1 MRYLDDD
8 RALDGN
14 VLAGDLSE
22 IFTPEMTS
30 AQATCAGC
38 RATNALGDGVAYVG
52 GPGVVLR
59 CRVCRHVLA
68 RFVQAREALWF
79 DLAGIAAIRVPAR
92 GYTHH

>member
-1 MRYLDDD
+1 MRYQDDD

-22 IFTPEMTS
+22 IFTSEMTS

-38 RATNALGDGVAYVG
+38 GATNVFGDGVAYVG

-59 CRVCRHVLA
+59 CRICRHVLA
-68 RFVQAREALWF
+68 RFVQARDAIWF
-79 DLAGIAAIRVPAR
+79 DLAGIAAIQIPVR
-92 GYTHH
+92 G